1 VSEEPPAARI
11 DRAALDA
18 LRALSKQ
25 TGQDLLGRILDA
37 YAASAEKLVAEIVS
51 AAARADAE
59 AIRRAAHT
67 LKSGSANVGA
77 TDIAARALR
86 LEELGSSGST
96 EGASALARDLPARL
110 ATVLEELE
118 RERRS

>member
-1 VSEEPPAARI
+1 MSEEPPAARI